1 MSATLESTPTTR
13 RVWNELES
21 SLAEGHSALPL
32 RILFATDGSEHAE
45 QARELL
51 KALPL
56 AAGSAVHFTTIVT
69 KDSWERPDW
78 LQEALHEWARRI
90 DQASTQ
96 GLNWT
101 GVDLTTEIRE
111 GREAEQILEAAE
123 TFRAD
128 LIMVG
133 SRGLTG
139 LEGFLVGSVARN
151 VAKHAEVPVLIAHA
165 PVHGLAEV
173 VLAVD
178 SSEHAAD
185 AVRLVSHFPLPEET
199 RITVVHVVKPVHPAV
214 GLAAID
220 TAQVYEALQQVESAQ
235 KEQGEALAT
244 AVAERLREAGREVAV
259 EVRVGDPASE
269 ILEAAAERHADLIV
283 AGARGHSGIEGLLT
297 GSVADRLI
305 KTARCSV
312 LISR

>member
-1 MSATLESTPTTR
+1 MSTAQEAPVTR
-13 RVWNELES
+13 RVWKELES
-21 SLAEGHSALPL
+21 SLEEGIAVRPV
-32 RILFATDGSEHAE
+32 RVLFATDGSEHAE

-51 KALPL
+51 KNLPL
-56 AAGSAVHFTTIVT
+56 AEGSAVRFITVIT
-69 KDSWERPDW
+69 KDSWERPEW
-78 LQEALHEWARRI
+78 LQEALKVWAQRI
-90 DQASTQ
+90 DEASTK
-96 GLNWT
+96 GLSWT
-101 GVDLTTEIRE
+101 GVELSTEIRE

-123 TFRAD
+123 EFEAD
-128 LIMVG
+128 LIVVG

-165 PVHGLAEV
+165 PLHGLSEV
-173 VLAVD
+173 VVAVD

-185 AVRLVSHFPLPEET
+185 AVELLAHLPLPEAT
-199 RITVVHVVKPVHPAV
+199 RMTVVHVVKPVHPAV

-220 TAQVYEALQQVESAQ
+220 TAQVYEALQQVQQEEQ
-235 KEQGEALAT
+235 DQGEALAT
-244 AVAERLREAGREVAV
+244 AAAERLRQTGREVAV
-259 EVRVGDPASE
+259 EVRNGDPASQ
-269 ILEAAAERHADLIV
+269 ILEVAAERNADLIV
-283 AGARGHSGIEGLLT
+283 AGARGHSGIAGLLT

>member
-1 MSATLESTPTTR
+1 MSTIPETAPLTR
-13 RVWNELES
+13 RVWKELEA
-21 SLAEGHSALPL
+21 SLTEGGSALPF

-56 AAGSAVHFTTIVT
+56 AAGSAVHFTTVVT
-69 KDSWERPDW
+69 KDSWERPEW
-78 LQEALHEWARRI
+78 LQEALKIWAQRI
-90 DQASTQ
+90 DEASTQ
-96 GLNWT
+96 GLDWP
-101 GVDLTTEIRE
+101 GVSLTTEIRE
-111 GREAEQILEAAE
+111 GSEAEQILEAAAA
-123 TFRAD
+123 FNAD

-165 PVHGLAEV
+165 PVHGLADV
-173 VLAVD
+173 IVAVD
-178 SSEHAAD
+178 NSQHANE
-185 AVRLVSHFPLPEET
+185 AVALLAHLPLPEAT
-199 RITVVHVVKPVHPAV
+199 RITVVHVVRPVHPAV

-220 TAQVYEALQQVESAQ
+220 TAQVYEALQQVQDE
-235 KEQGEALAT
+235 ERERGEALVAAAVEKLRAT
-244 AVAERLREAGREVAV
+244 GRELTT
-259 EVRVGDPASE
+259 EVRVGDPAGQ
-269 ILEAAAERHADLIV
+269 ILEVAAERKADLIV